1 MFNPSYFTG
10 DSHSDVIGIGTATSP
25 RASQGLTKCEC
36 EFYFLY
42 ILILFYISSILITT
56 NMFTCILNSSVYGGL
71 LCCTDMTPAKI
82 SEKPLWL
89 GDAMDLWKLQHAL
102 NHDWSVSNIH
112 CLLIHKECSLQQSV
126 TMIKMENSTPHN
138 QFYKWR
144 NTHRF
149 ILTKLLW
156 FFLKTKTINL
166 FY

>member
-10 DSHSDVIGIGTATSP
+10 DSRSDVISIGTATSP

-36 EFYFLY
+36 ECFLY
-42 ILILFYISSILITT
+42 ILIMFYASSFLITI
-56 NMFTCILNSSVYGGL
+56 NMFTCILNSSVYGGI
-71 LCCTDMTPAKI
+71 LCCTAITPAQL

-89 GDAMDLWKLQHAL
+89 GDAMGLWKLHHAL

-112 CLLIHKECSLQQSV
+112 CLLIHKEYSLQQPV
-126 TMIKMENSTPHN
+126 TMIKTEKSTPHN

-144 NTHRF
+144 YMHRF
-149 ILTKLLW
+149 ILTKFLW